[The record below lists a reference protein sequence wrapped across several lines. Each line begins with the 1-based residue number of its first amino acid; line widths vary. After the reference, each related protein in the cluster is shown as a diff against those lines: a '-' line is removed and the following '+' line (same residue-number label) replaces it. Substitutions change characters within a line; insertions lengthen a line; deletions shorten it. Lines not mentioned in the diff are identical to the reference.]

1 MNVLITG
8 VAGFIGYHVTQKL
21 TKMGVT
27 VDGIDWLGNNK
38 HQQLK
43 QKRLK
48 NLMTLKNFNFIDLDI
63 VNVNQ
68 YLPKKKYSCILHL
81 AAYAGVRDSQKET
94 TQYLINNIVGHNE
107 ILKYAAD
114 NSEKMIYA
122 SSSSVYGEHRK
133 AFSSESDLTDVPTSI
148 YGITKKTC
156 EMISENSFS
165 LNSFPQ
171 IGLRFFTVYGEYGRP
186 DMAYWIFTKNI
197 LQNKEIELFN
207 NGELVRDFTYID
219 DIVDGIINSIQLKN
233 FNKHEILNLGNGK
246 PRKTI
251 ELVRIIETKLNK
263 KAIIISK
270 PKLPTDVSLTASS
283 NLRASQLLNFN
294 PKISLETGIENFIDW
309 YLKVKEEI

>member
-107 ILKYAAD
+107 ILK
-114 NSEKMIYA
+114 
-122 SSSSVYGEHRK
+122 
-133 AFSSESDLTDVPTSI
+133 
-148 YGITKKTC
+148 
-156 EMISENSFS
+156 
-165 LNSFPQ
+165 
-171 IGLRFFTVYGEYGRP
+171 
-186 DMAYWIFTKNI
+186 
-197 LQNKEIELFN
+197 
-207 NGELVRDFTYID
+207 
-219 DIVDGIINSIQLKN
+219 
-233 FNKHEILNLGNGK
+233 
-246 PRKTI
+246 
-251 ELVRIIETKLNK
+251 
-263 KAIIISK
+263 
-270 PKLPTDVSLTASS
+270 
-283 NLRASQLLNFN
+283 
-294 PKISLETGIENFIDW
+294 
-309 YLKVKEEI
+309 